1 MKRNLIIFLS
11 SILTQLLSA
20 QFSDNTCL
28 FGKFGP
34 SFGNYSG
41 GEVSL
46 EYIIDNRLS
55 FGVGVY
61 QLEKLA
67 DNIPDDYI
75 PPSGGLS
82 FFYLF
87 HPKQN
92 ATTYFFSIGKVLE
105 LNKNKRLN
113 LSGGFGYLNLQ
124 QPINYVKITPL
135 ESTSEIYH
143 SAENYSYDYS
153 SANNIAFILNPEI
166 DFTRKYI
173 GISLGVI
180 SIVSK
185 DYFSCGVEVSLLLG
199 FVNN

>member
-1 MKRNLIIFLS
+1 MKRNLIVFIS
-11 SILTQLLSA
+11 VILTQLLSA

-28 FGKFGP
+28 FGKIGP

-41 GEVSL
+41 SEISL
-46 EYIIDNRLS
+46 EYIINNRLS
-55 FGVGVY
+55 FGLGVY

-113 LSGGFGYLNLQ
+113 LSGGIGYLNVEK
-124 QPINYVKITPL
+124 PVNYVKITPQ
-135 ESTSEIYH
+135 ESTSEVYH
-143 SAENYSYDYS
+143 SAENYTYDYFS
-153 SANNIAFILNPEI
+153 TRNVALVLNPEI
-166 DFTRKYI
+166 DFTRKYV
-173 GISLGVI
+173 GLSLGLV

-185 DYFSCGVEVSLLLG
+185 DYFSFGVEVSLLLG
-199 FVNN
+199 FVNQ